1 MYTPIDLENDFC
13 KFLKTEI
20 ADKVKLKGFDEVTKK
35 EVYKKPQVV
44 KGFILPKLNGT
55 DENNELPYICFR
67 MNKIDVIEVDK
78 KSYHKVDSTI
88 LIGCYCSG
96 FNGNESINDGSG
108 YRDIWNVME
117 TIRQALFNG
126 TYKPKVLLQEKTFS
140 AEMPEEQFY
149 PIWEGKI
156 NVSFFMNIP
165 EYNTG
170 GII

>member
-67 MNKIDVIEVDK
+67 MNKMEAK
-78 KSYHKVDSTI
+78 K
-88 LIGCYCSG
+88 
-96 FNGNESINDGSG
+96 
-108 YRDIWNVME
+108 
-117 TIRQALFNG
+117 
-126 TYKPKVLLQEKTFS
+126 
-140 AEMPEEQFY
+140 
-149 PIWEGKI
+149 
-156 NVSFFMNIP
+156 
-165 EYNTG
+165 
-170 GII
+170 